1 MSTRLK
7 TKMKSHTMQEYWG
20 GVVKGAC
27 VQITAKSPLRV
38 HDTLAKQIQEE
49 GFIQLTLKEATALRD
64 APNNWILTL
73 KKKLYDYG

>member
-7 TKMKSHTMQEYWG
+7 TKMKSHTIVEYWG

-49 GFIQLTLKEATALRD
+49 GFIQLTLKEAIALRD
-64 APNNWILTL
+64 ILDNWIASRRE
-73 KKKLYDYG
+73 DNS